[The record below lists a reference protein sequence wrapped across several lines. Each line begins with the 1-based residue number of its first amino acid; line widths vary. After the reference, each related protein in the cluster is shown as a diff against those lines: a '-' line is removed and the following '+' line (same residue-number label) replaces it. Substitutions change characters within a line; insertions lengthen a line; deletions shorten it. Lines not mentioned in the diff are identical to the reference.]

1 MQKLEKKFKIAHIV
15 WLLKNRFNNN
25 VAYILERQKC
35 IVIFTVTWSNQT
47 VFFAIICN

>member
-25 VAYILERQKC
+25 VAYILERQKL
-35 IVIFTVTWSNQT
+35 IVIFTVIWSNQIS
-47 VFFAIICN
+47 FWYYL